1 MPNWIELSA
10 DQLNDAKAA
19 ALVASLRTA
28 ALAEGQGDPVEEHLA
43 AGIAHVRNAIASSGR
58 FQLDARAAAV
68 PLSVKFLTLRV
79 VLRSMQSRLNAIG
92 ALPLSEDERKE
103 WDKDDA
109 ILAAI
114 AAGDLAVEVP
124 DVPLATSTT
133 QAKSGRP
140 RISERSLK
148 FTREHQEGIL

>member
-1 MPNWIELSA
+1 MPNWIEVSA

-19 ALVASLRTA
+19 ALVSSLRTA
-28 ALAEGQGDPVEEHLA
+28 ALAEGQDDPVTEHLA
-43 AGIAHVRNAIASSGR
+43 AGVALVRNAIASSGR

-68 PLSVKFLTLRV
+68 PLSVKFLTLRL

-109 ILAAI
+109 ILKAI
-114 AAGDLAVEVP
+114 AAGELAVEVP
-124 DVPLATSTT
+124 DVPLATPTT
-133 QAKSGRP
+133 QAKAGRP
-140 RISERSLK
+140 RIGERTRQ
-148 FTREHQEGIL
+148 FTRGHQEGVL